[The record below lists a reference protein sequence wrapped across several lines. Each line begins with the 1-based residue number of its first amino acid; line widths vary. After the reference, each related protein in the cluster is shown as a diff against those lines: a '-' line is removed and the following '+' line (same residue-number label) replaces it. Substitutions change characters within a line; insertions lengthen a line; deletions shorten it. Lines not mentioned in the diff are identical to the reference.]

1 MLKLD
6 IDKLCKAIDP
16 SADLDFDYL
25 GIQTLYDRYLVVDK
39 TGEVA
44 RRLETPQFFGCV
56 LRWVSLLM
64 KKIQKSKSFLCT
76 TYIKVDDSV
85 HQPLHFLIR
94 DSTFTTLFLLSLQG
108 GRYYRVN
115 HVPWDCR
122 KCLLSKWAG
131 GLGGSWTAVR
141 GTGSHIAGTNGE
153 SQGVIPFLKMHNDQ
167 LCAVNQEVN
176 EKARD
181 VLT

>member
-44 RRLETPQFFGCV
+44 RRLETPNFFGCV

-85 HQPLHFLIR
+85 HQPLHFLIPGLHIHNSLPAI
-94 DSTFTTLFLLSLQG
+94 STRWTILSSQSCTVGLQKMPFYQNG
-108 GRYYRVN
+108 QVDWAVVGRRFVEL
-115 HVPWDCR
+115 VAILREP
-122 KCLLSKWAG
+122 
-131 GLGGSWTAVR
+131 
-141 GTGSHIAGTNGE
+141 
-153 SQGVIPFLKMHNDQ
+153 M
-167 LCAVNQEVN
+167 
-176 EKARD
+176 EKAKESF
-181 VLT
+181 LF